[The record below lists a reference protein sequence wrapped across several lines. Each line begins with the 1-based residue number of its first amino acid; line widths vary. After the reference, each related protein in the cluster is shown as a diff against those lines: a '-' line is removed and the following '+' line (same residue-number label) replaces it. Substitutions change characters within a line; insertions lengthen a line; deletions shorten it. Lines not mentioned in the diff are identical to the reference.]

1 MAVKKN
7 AEEAENKSVKKTA
20 AKTAAKSTTK
30 SAAKPAEK
38 VAAKSATKTAAK
50 TEKKSSATKATATKT
65 AAKAATAKTETKTA
79 TKTVAKTAAKSAAT
93 KTETKAATKAA
104 TKTEKKSSATKT
116 AATKTAAKA
125 ATAKT
130 ETKPATKT
138 VAKTAAKSTATKAET
153 KAATKATT
161 KAETKAATKTVRKS
175 VAKST
180 VETAAKLEQS
190 FDAEYLVLMQKDPNW
205 LHAFWEVSEERMEQ
219 TKNGKGKLVLRL
231 FDISNDLTVQRG
243 KKRKFHDV
251 AVPADARSWYV
262 ENPVGNSCMAVL
274 GSVEGDRFMPILES
288 SPVLTFDKNAVVP
301 SLDDEFVRASLG
313 GSVNGNFMSSGF
325 SSTTAESWLNS
336 LRLGS
341 SSESMFSGALSSAA
355 LKSNEIAAPKDSVN
369 YGKDFFLWVKTRLI
383 VYGGTRPDA
392 HLQVRGEPFPL
403 NPDGTFSFE
412 EDLPDSTKIIP
423 VFATDKDGDFPTTIV
438 PIVVKRTE

>member
-1 MAVKKN
+1 MTSLAKK
-7 AEEAENKSVKKTA
+7 EEAAKKAAETSSSGIAARVAKRKLMTSLAKKEEAAKISTLVARRKLAASLAKKGETLELRVTTAKPKKT
-20 AKTAAKSTTK
+20 TT
-30 SAAKPAEK
+30 
-38 VAAKSATKTAAK
+38 AKSATQAATKT
-50 TEKKSSATKATATKT
+50 STKATAKPSTK
-65 AAKAATAKTETKTA
+65 ATAKKAPVKTA
-79 TKTVAKTAAKSAAT
+79 SKVATRSIAKPVS
-93 KTETKAATKAA
+93 
-104 TKTEKKSSATKT
+104 KS
-116 AATKTAAKA
+116 
-125 ATAKT
+125 
-130 ETKPATKT
+130 
-138 VAKTAAKSTATKAET
+138 
-153 KAATKATT
+153 
-161 KAETKAATKTVRKS
+161 
-175 VAKST
+175 
-180 VETAAKLEQS
+180 AAKLEQS

-205 LHAFWEVSEERMEQ
+205 LHAFWEVSESRMDQ
-219 TKNGKGKLVLRL
+219 AKNGKGKFVLRL
-231 FDISNDLTVQRG
+231 FDISGDLTVQRS

-251 AVPADARSWYV
+251 EVPADARSWYV
-262 ENPVGNSCMAVL
+262 ENPVGNSCIAVL